1 MHISICDSAS
11 KPALQECTTCCRRL
25 FHCPLCPTV
34 SPTVRAK
41 MEEHI
46 NGHIKNAL
54 PFKDK
59 IICRCRLPCRRT
71 GHFHCPV
78 CNRTIIRRRDMAR
91 HLLSCQHSSI
101 PSQPPL
107 SGLLPAALSE
117 EPRLPPAALSEEPRL
132 PPAALSEEP
141 RLPPAALSEEPRHPP
156 AALSEEPRHPP
167 AALSEEP
174 RHPPAALSE
183 EPRHP
188 PAALSEEP
196 RLPPAALSEEPR
208 LPPAALCPVSRQ
220 SSEPLVEHS
229 YALPSVLNETVAYG
243 KSIRMKCPHCGL
255 SLLKKNLKAH
265 MMRRHSN
272 RSLDVYL
279 ACHLQCVCVDET
291 TGLFAV
297 QRTGHGFS
305 VPVHVQR
312 KTWGRS
318 HSVRC
323 ELEECQQYQLLAQ
336 RSGLGYSLCE
346 HIRSLD
352 YCRETVKE
360 VFLQE
365 AILMEMVVL
374 KFFGK
379 DKAAACLRRQTAAQM
394 THVPLCVRVDFG
406 GSSSQ
411 ICFSVLE
418 PEIHSFCRLG
428 RIFVTYNAQR
438 NTWHCACAKP
448 RISCPHKSIAKWH
461 LFQTERDLFQSNVPL
476 SSGPPSLMTQEG
488 SSCEDNAA
496 AERSI
501 RYIFKEKKIP
511 QSLPEDVMSQKMEH
525 QRQLI
530 PFETLCQVCPD
541 YHKLDEAVLITN
553 KARIVSMMGM
563 IENVSTYHRLCPQC
577 HMVYRYQ
584 EWTDGLHNF
593 DNHIVLSLEL
603 CLFLRENLQNHV
615 SVSRVIDSLEGL
627 RRVKFPS
634 RDIIFHGYC
643 HFEALTDTDYM
654 YSCINCGF
662 HPPVVVMDLHRKGVF
677 NLAVSD
683 LKAPPEDFSGEHDI
697 EGFWSSIHLEMISRE
712 FFPSSVK
719 NPFSVP
725 PTYTHWAPW
734 IGSETRKSDI
744 VLNTEFKKVRTSSSH
759 EAQLSSVTEERL
771 FDELTKQ
778 KVGVVR
784 KLCKACNIDSKG
796 SRFDLITRLREKM
809 KSRQTYDKVFQ
820 SIWGASG
827 GWSVIL
833 CPHGIV
839 YSIKFNLRAESPRD
853 FADLLLSWKHIP
865 NICVYDFARGL
876 VAHTNLRVPNR
887 VPFHPHEGRL
897 AEPTEEN
904 VKAARDGKLR
914 VNLPWL
920 HERMDSVN
928 ENPHPITGSSDHHVL
943 YDRFHEGN
951 TKDPKDILRRIQLVP
966 ELKGWLN
973 SQVVEQFFASMRK
986 NNYFLNNM
994 SPSTHVFLMRNI
1006 IHHHNTVTNKKLLE
1020 RQLRHGRL
1028 GQINISLSALGQ
1040 AVVALQCSKPRETTE
1055 TVLNQAPSI
1064 SEPLVPVD
1072 DKKSNRTSTD
1082 ATLPDLCGPPCKALT
1097 KPENI
1102 LASRSSWS
1110 FVLHPGQQQ
1119 LLNYV
1124 LDISRPKDELIVETS
1139 TGCLTRA
1146 DFWTLGLNEQ
1156 MESTVGNGCFE
1167 LITKIVQSKGISIYI
1182 ENLYVT
1188 RTWLAPYGCDPLQSV
1203 PTDAQWM
1210 DIIVL
1215 PLWTP
1220 GHFQLC
1226 VLKPRKREILFLDP
1240 LNTKAGFGGQ
1250 QYVSLL
1256 RSHFYKLV

>member
-78 CNRTIIRRRDMAR
+78 CNRTIIRRWDMAR

-141 RLPPAALSEEPRHPP
+141 RLPPDV
-156 AALSEEPRHPP
+156 
-167 AALSEEP
+167 
-174 RHPPAALSE
+174 
-183 EPRHP
+183 
-188 PAALSEEP
+188 
-196 RLPPAALSEEPR
+196 
-208 LPPAALCPVSRQ
+208 LCPVSKQ

-448 RISCPHKSIAKWH
+448 RISCPHKSI
-461 LFQTERDLFQSNVPL
+461 Q
-476 SSGPPSLMTQEG
+476 G
-488 SSCEDNAA
+488 
-496 AERSI
+496 
-501 RYIFKEKKIP
+501 
-511 QSLPEDVMSQKMEH
+511 
-525 QRQLI
+525 
-530 PFETLCQVCPD
+530 
-541 YHKLDEAVLITN
+541 
-553 KARIVSMMGM
+553 
-563 IENVSTYHRLCPQC
+563 
-577 HMVYRYQ
+577 
-584 EWTDGLHNF
+584 
-593 DNHIVLSLEL
+593 
-603 CLFLRENLQNHV
+603 
-615 SVSRVIDSLEGL
+615 
-627 RRVKFPS
+627 
-634 RDIIFHGYC
+634 
-643 HFEALTDTDYM
+643 
-654 YSCINCGF
+654 
-662 HPPVVVMDLHRKGVF
+662 
-677 NLAVSD
+677 
-683 LKAPPEDFSGEHDI
+683 
-697 EGFWSSIHLEMISRE
+697 
-712 FFPSSVK
+712 
-719 NPFSVP
+719 
-725 PTYTHWAPW
+725 
-734 IGSETRKSDI
+734 
-744 VLNTEFKKVRTSSSH
+744 
-759 EAQLSSVTEERL
+759 
-771 FDELTKQ
+771 
-778 KVGVVR
+778 
-784 KLCKACNIDSKG
+784 
-796 SRFDLITRLREKM
+796 
-809 KSRQTYDKVFQ
+809 
-820 SIWGASG
+820 
-827 GWSVIL
+827 
-833 CPHGIV
+833 
-839 YSIKFNLRAESPRD
+839 
-853 FADLLLSWKHIP
+853 
-865 NICVYDFARGL
+865 
-876 VAHTNLRVPNR
+876 
-887 VPFHPHEGRL
+887 
-897 AEPTEEN
+897 
-904 VKAARDGKLR
+904 
-914 VNLPWL
+914 
-920 HERMDSVN
+920 
-928 ENPHPITGSSDHHVL
+928 
-943 YDRFHEGN
+943 
-951 TKDPKDILRRIQLVP
+951 
-966 ELKGWLN
+966 
-973 SQVVEQFFASMRK
+973 
-986 NNYFLNNM
+986 
-994 SPSTHVFLMRNI
+994 
-1006 IHHHNTVTNKKLLE
+1006 
-1020 RQLRHGRL
+1020 
-1028 GQINISLSALGQ
+1028 LSA
-1040 AVVALQCSKPRETTE
+1040 
-1055 TVLNQAPSI
+1055 
-1064 SEPLVPVD
+1064 
-1072 DKKSNRTSTD
+1072 
-1082 ATLPDLCGPPCKALT
+1082 
-1097 KPENI
+1097 
-1102 LASRSSWS
+1102 
-1110 FVLHPGQQQ
+1110 
-1119 LLNYV
+1119 
-1124 LDISRPKDELIVETS
+1124 
-1139 TGCLTRA
+1139 
-1146 DFWTLGLNEQ
+1146 
-1156 MESTVGNGCFE
+1156 
-1167 LITKIVQSKGISIYI
+1167 
-1182 ENLYVT
+1182 
-1188 RTWLAPYGCDPLQSV
+1188 
-1203 PTDAQWM
+1203 
-1210 DIIVL
+1210 
-1215 PLWTP
+1215 
-1220 GHFQLC
+1220 
-1226 VLKPRKREILFLDP
+1226 
-1240 LNTKAGFGGQ
+1240 
-1250 QYVSLL
+1250 
-1256 RSHFYKLV
+1256 